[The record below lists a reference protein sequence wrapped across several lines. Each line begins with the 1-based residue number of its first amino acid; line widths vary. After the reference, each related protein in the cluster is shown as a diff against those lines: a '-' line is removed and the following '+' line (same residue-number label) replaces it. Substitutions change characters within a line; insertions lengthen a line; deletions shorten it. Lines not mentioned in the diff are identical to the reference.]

1 MIKNKIIVSLILFLS
16 VSLSCAQ
23 EYKNPKAY
31 MLDFSKNEAYINS
44 AMIEYS
50 KSIIQQSPEYRKSI
64 TLNKLI
70 DKLKEI
76 NQILI
81 NTYKGF
87 KNDITLKEAFI
98 NLNDKIIY
106 CLTND
111 CLNLKDYELQCQL
124 SNQEIRIDF
133 AQKENNI
140 KLFFEELKKYDNFK
154 SDFALKYNIVL
165 KTRNKK
171 NVFEYNAIQ
180 NFIFYKLNVFDGKLT
195 RAIES
200 KNITEII
207 NANESLLSEA
217 YKTVNETTLLED
229 QYTDQTLNN
238 ANKKWID
245 FLIKQSDEMVQKA
258 IKFFN
263 FYNDFQK
270 VKEATAQSNDSIIID
285 QYNAQVKTFNQL
297 KNSFFE
303 AQNQFQIQKEQLRN
317 EWFNTNSQF
326 LINNIDLDKINTN

>member
-1 MIKNKIIVSLILFLS
+1 MIKNKIIVSLILFFFVTS
-16 VSLSCAQ
+16 SYAQ
-23 EYKNPKAY
+23 EYKTPNSY
-31 MLDFSKNEAYINS
+31 LFDFSKNEVYINS

-50 KSIIQQSPEYRKSI
+50 KSIIQQSPENRKSI

-81 NTYKGF
+81 NTDKGF
-87 KNDITLKEAFI
+87 KKDITLKEAFI

-154 SDFALKYNIVL
+154 SEFALKYNIVL

-171 NVFEYNAIQ
+171 NVFEYNAYQ

-195 RAIES
+195 KAIES
-200 KNITEII
+200 KNVTEIK
-207 NANESLLSEA
+207 NASESLVAESYQAL
-217 YKTVNETTLLED
+217 KETSQLEN
-229 QYTDQTLNN
+229 QFIDQTLNN
-238 ANKKWID
+238 ANKKWVD
-245 FLIKQSDEMVQKA
+245 FLLKQSEEVVKSA
-258 IKFFN
+258 INFFN
-263 FYNDFQK
+263 FYYDFQK
-270 VKEATAQSNDSIIID
+270 IKEATAQSNDPIIID
-285 QYNAQVKTFNQL
+285 QYNAQVKEYNQL
-297 KNSFFE
+297 KNKFYES
-303 AQNQFQIQKEQLRN
+303 QNQFQIQKEQLRN
-317 EWFNTNSQF
+317 EWFNINSQF